1 MTQSAKRAFQV
12 GDKVRWSGSGGW
24 EVVLAVT
31 SAHAFLVD
39 ASVGDAAV
47 FRVPLSELTLVE
59 SAPSEPGKS
68 TDLLYGWERC
78 SHEGI
83 GKPGCSTC
91 DPDKSRCVAKLERDL
106 AQRDETIAELRK
118 AQAAW
123 LASPEAAK
131 RLEGYRELGA
141 KCADLE
147 GQLQASRAKSEQ
159 RREAHVPKYS
169 TTSSWR
175 PTWDEL
181 VAERNALKAEVAR
194 YEADALLL
202 RRMFSED
209 ERKLKA
215 EVERLKAEAQAK
227 MSGKFYVMSD
237 AEVVT
242 IEGLQADV
250 GRLTGERDALKAEVE
265 RLKNE
270 RAVIDDR
277 VMNGEAENA
286 KLREALQRCA
296 AQLADWRD
304 ASEVKYPGDRKAL
317 DMAAALG
324 VKVTS

>member
-1 MTQSAKRAFQV
+1 MTAAIKV
-12 GDKVRWSGSGGW
+12 GDKVRWFGSGGW

-39 ASVGDAAV
+39 ASVGTAAV

-106 AQRDETIAELRK
+106 AQRDATIAEL
-118 AQAAW
+118 
-123 LASPEAAK
+123 
-131 RLEGYRELGA
+131 
-141 KCADLE
+141 
-147 GQLQASRAKSEQ
+147 RAKSEQ
-159 RREAHVPKYS
+159 RREALS
-169 TTSSWR
+169 
-175 PTWDEL
+175 
-181 VAERNALKAEVAR
+181 
-194 YEADALLL
+194 
-202 RRMFSED
+202 
-209 ERKLKA
+209 KLKA

>member
-1 MTQSAKRAFQV
+1 MTAAIKV
-12 GDKVRWSGSGGW
+12 GDKVRWFGSGGW

-39 ASVGDAAV
+39 ASVGTAAV

-59 SAPSEPGKS
+59 SAPSEPPSELPPSWRDDPAAKRAVS
-68 TDLLYGWERC
+68 YWRDRAARA
-78 SHEGI
+78 EGEWAGLKGEI
-83 GKPGCSTC
+83 AGLKET
-91 DPDKSRCVAKLERDL
+91 L
-106 AQRDETIAELRK
+106 AQRDATIAEL
-118 AQAAW
+118 
-123 LASPEAAK
+123 
-131 RLEGYRELGA
+131 
-141 KCADLE
+141 
-147 GQLQASRAKSEQ
+147 RAKSEQ

-296 AQLADWRD
+296 AQLADWCD